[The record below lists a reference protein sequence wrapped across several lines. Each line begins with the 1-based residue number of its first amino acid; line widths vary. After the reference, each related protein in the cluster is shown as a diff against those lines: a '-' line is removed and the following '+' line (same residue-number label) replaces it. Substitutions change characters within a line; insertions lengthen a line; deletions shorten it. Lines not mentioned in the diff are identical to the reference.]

1 MANNKGD
8 GIAFAT
14 PRSSTWIVLNCI
26 LFVIVLDFCCVS
38 IGDLTRDC
46 LVFLKDRQV
55 SRFGCFVFEF
65 WVLRFRD
72 LGASFSSFGC
82 FVFEIGCFVFEIW
95 VLRFRDLGASFSR
108 FGCFVLRSSFSSAS
122 FSKLPFVLRSSFL
135 KLPFISPI
143 YCMEYV
149 WTSSLWIGIFQR
161 ATQGARILYTER
173 G

>member
-38 IGDLTRDC
+38 IGDLTRNC
-46 LVFLKDRQV
+46 LVFLKDR
-55 SRFGCFVFEF
+55 RFGCLVFEF
-65 WVLRFRD
+65 WVLRFRF
-72 LGASFSSFGC
+72 LLASFSRFRCS
-82 FVFEIGCFVFEIW
+82 IFEIW
-95 VLRFRDLGASFSR
+95 VLRFRDLGTSLSR

-149 WTSSLWIGIFQR
+149 RTSSLWIGIFQR